1 MPDGVV
7 VDPVLRQRFSFE
19 RSTEADGGE
28 VLRVEIWV
36 EAGGGVTPRAPGHGG
51 ALSRRQR
58 PAQLPVGPRVA
69 GGRARRGRGR
79 AIGREARLPQRE
91 RGRGPHRLRGPSPV
105 AAAGVSRGRRR
116 PRASGEAHPPGPAEE
131 SECPAPGSGDGSR
144 LPRDG
149 GAWLPSHAAA
159 VSAAAGLPPL
169 AHLGRRRGYRSGT
182 FAALA

>member
-1 MPDGVV
+1 VHPAMEERFHVVSGRPSFLSGREWLAAAPGEDVV
-7 VDPVLRQRFSFE
+7 VPS
-19 RSTEADGGE
+19 
-28 VLRVEIWV
+28 
-36 EAGGGVTPRAPGHGG
+36 G
-51 ALSRRQR
+51 ARHAYRNGSED
-58 PAQLPVGPRVA
+58 VA
-69 GGRARRGRGR
+69 H
-79 AIGREARLPQRE
+79 IVCEARP
-91 RGRGPHRLRGPSPV
+91 PSLLQEFLED
-105 AAAGVSRGRRR
+105 ARR